1 MIRAAALALL
11 LALALGPAAA
21 IAAPAPRTTLAD
33 VENEVMCTVCGV
45 PLDLAREAPAAQRQ
59 RALIVALIAQGRTKA
74 QIKHVM
80 VATYGPEVLALP
92 RDAGF
97 DRAAYLV
104 PIGVALAA
112 LAVLLAVVRRARR
125 RRPPAAAP
133 AAAPLQAADARRL
146 DEDLARFDG

>member
-1 MIRAAALALL
+1 MIRAGALALL

-59 RALIVALIAQGRTKA
+59 RALIIALIAQGRTKA
-74 QIKHVM
+74 QIKRVM

-92 RDAGF
+92 RDEGF

-125 RRPPAAAP
+125 SRPPAAAP